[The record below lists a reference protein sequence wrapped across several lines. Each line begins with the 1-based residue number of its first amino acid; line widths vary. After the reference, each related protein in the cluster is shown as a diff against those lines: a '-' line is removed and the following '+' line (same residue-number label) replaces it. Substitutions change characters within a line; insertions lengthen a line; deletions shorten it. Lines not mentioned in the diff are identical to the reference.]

1 MATPAARIARPPLPV
16 LLALLLALIAG
27 LSAPPLAVEP
37 TAPGT
42 TASAGAT
49 DSAGTTVS
57 TASAGN
63 TVSAGTAASAGTTA
77 AAGATWHS
85 DSPVEPAGAGLA
97 VDGRERVL
105 RTQQVYAV
113 RAARAPPA
121 ATV

>member
-42 TASAGAT
+42 TVSAGP
-49 DSAGTTVS
+49 
-57 TASAGN
+57 
-63 TVSAGTAASAGTTA
+63 TVSAGTI
-77 AAGATWHS
+77 WHS
-85 DSPVEPAGAGLA
+85 DAPVEPADA
-97 VDGRERVL
+97 VEPPAAPMDTADDALVVGGRERVL

-113 RAARAPPA
+113 RAARAPPS